1 MGRAMLD
8 PIRTGLHKVIT
19 SGLGDGFLP
28 VRVPK
33 VIARRVNTFL
43 GSPICSADELA
54 KRRAAEKRLHELK
67 KSAPVVVIRRDPAP
81 VTVYFEK
88 DRNQRMLDR
97 IEEAL
102 RAKNIAFTKLDVT
115 GDEATMDFVMR
126 TAKCEKD
133 DLPIVFVAST
143 PVGGY
148 DQLVAWDVSGELG
161 KAIFG

>member
-1 MGRAMLD
+1 MLD

-19 SGLGDGFLP
+19 SQTGDGFLP
-28 VRVPK
+28 IRVPRL
-33 VIARRVNTFL
+33 VARRVNMFF
-43 GSPICSADELA
+43 GSPLCSSEELA
-54 KRRAAEKRLHELK
+54 KRRAAEKRLHELRQ
-67 KSAPVVVIRRDPAP
+67 SAPVVAIKRDPAP

-102 RAKNIAFTKLDVT
+102 SAKNIAFTKLDVS

-133 DLPIVFVAST
+133 ELPVVFVAST

-148 DQLVAWDVSGELG
+148 DQLVAWDVSGELA
-161 KAIFG
+161 KAVFG